1 MQEMIACIMLTM
13 RVAIV
18 SDVHGNLVALEAVL
32 RDLERQAPD
41 LVLHGGDLAVVGP
54 RPAEVVDRVRELGW
68 PGVLGNVDEVPWNPE
83 LEEAVRASAPRLQR
97 WLDVMFGQLGPWAA
111 ERLGD
116 ERLAWLHAL
125 PRQHDED
132 ALRLVHA
139 SPGNLWR
146 APAPDAS
153 PDELAETYGP
163 LGGEVAVYGHIHRP
177 FVAETDRLTVAN
189 SGAAG
194 FPWDGDPRASYLL
207 VEDGTPVVRRVEYD
221 VEAARRDAHQA
232 GHPLAGWL
240 GDRYASG
247 AFTAP

>member
-1 MQEMIACIMLTM
+1 MVPVTRI
-13 RVAIV
+13 AIV

-32 RDLERQAPD
+32 RDLGEQAPD

-54 RPAEVVDRVRELGW
+54 RPAEVVDRVRELAW
-68 PGVLGNVDEVPWNPE
+68 IGVLGNVDEVPWNPS
-83 LEEAVRASAPRLQR
+83 LEASVRASAPGLQR

-111 ERLGD
+111 DRLGE

-125 PRQHDED
+125 PAQHDEG

-153 PDELAETYGP
+153 PEELAETYGG
-163 LGGEVAVYGHIHRP
+163 LGGQLVVYGHIHRP
-177 FVAETDRLTVAN
+177 YVTETDRLTVAN
-189 SGAAG
+189 AGASG

-207 VEDGTPVVRRVEYD
+207 VDDGRPAVRRVPYD
-221 VEAARRDAHQA
+221 VEAARRDAHDA
-232 GHPLAGWL
+232 GHPLAAWL
-240 GDRYASG
+240 GDRYAAGS
-247 AFTAP
+247 FTAP